1 MREYTTWMPNK
12 ALKIRADFCADFRA
26 KTLSKEKISLRKRK
40 YIFCSKIPETIDNTR
55 KARNLNGLWA
65 SFFWCAR
72 RDLNLHTKTQIH

>member
-1 MREYTTWMPNK
+1 VP
-12 ALKIRADFCADFRA
+12 IFVPIFVQ